1 MIITDSQSVSF
12 GLLVMYVEDMY
23 SAALGSINP
32 PADPRIA
39 ASGWSI
45 VDYLTAQDVLIPAKG
60 APDQKLS
67 INGAKTPQPLSASL
81 SFDAAGFGHGVPIAR
96 DASAQFRYKW
106 GQKSAA

>member
-23 SAALGSINP
+23 SAALGSLNP

-45 VDYLTAQDVLIPAKG
+45 VDYLTAQDVLIPGQECAG
-60 APDQKLS
+60 SEIEHQRRE
-67 INGAKTPQPLSASL
+67 
-81 SFDAAGFGHGVPIAR
+81 DAAATICQSFIRCCRVRPRRAYRSRCIGAVPL
-96 DASAQFRYKW
+96 
-106 GQKSAA
+106 

>member
-23 SAALGSINP
+23 SAALGSLNP

-45 VDYLTAQDVLIPAKG
+45 VAYLTA
-60 APDQKLS
+60 
-67 INGAKTPQPLSASL
+67 
-81 SFDAAGFGHGVPIAR
+81 
-96 DASAQFRYKW
+96 
-106 GQKSAA
+106 